1 VLQQRAKLEDEQQ
14 SAAKAE
20 IVAQHNVEKAHALVA
35 AAGAPSAGGYPGGA
49 HNGSNGHA
57 VLKTAA
63 TAGEAPHTPLAN
75 GNSKGNGAVTSPNT
89 TTSSNSA
96 TTSPV
101 AASTASPSTPASSL
115 ATSNVVLSPA
125 EQKAAAAEKAFNQAK
140 LDLAAAEDYFEQKR
154 GAAEQMNASLRAE
167 STRLEALERAH
178 LMVRFRTYSRFS
190 LNGYSFLPGI
200 IVPSNVP
207 RNAPRSSCWCGWR
220 RPAATCAPGRNSSSS
235 CRTRYVRFISTK
247 RFDKRL

>member
-1 VLQQRAKLEDEQQ
+1 LCRYKESYQLVLQQRAKLEDEQQ

-35 AAGAPSAGGYPGGA
+35 ASGAPSGAGGYPGGA
-49 HNGSNGHA
+49 HQGSNGHTMPKA
-57 VLKTAA
+57 SH
-63 TAGEAPHTPLAN
+63 AGEAPHTPLAN
-75 GNSKGNGAVTSPNT
+75 GKGNGAVTSPNT

-101 AASTASPSTPASSL
+101 AAAASTASPSTPSTLAASNL
-115 ATSNVVLSPA
+115 VLSPA

-167 STRLEALERAH
+167 SARLEALERAH
-178 LMVRFRTYSRFS
+178 LMVRIVQACTA
-190 LNGYSFLPGI
+190 LIFL
-200 IVPSNVP
+200 VAVL
-207 RNAPRSSCWCGWR
+207 R
-220 RPAATCAPGRNSSSS
+220 GRGG
-235 CRTRYVRFISTK
+235 
-247 RFDKRL
+247 